1 MRLTAI
7 SRDFHC
13 VTGLSQSITYAIPN
27 DLLRI
32 GVCHQRQVAEHITAV
47 RQPYGNVSDITNPQ
61 ADQDVLIAMSWLNQD
76 TVASDERSLS
86 YVEPENVCVLSSL
99 YLDNIAQKQSRPTKA
114 WLVPNSLR
122 YISQSFIP
130 PNTRVL

>member
-7 SRDFHC
+7 SRAFHC
-13 VTGLSQSITYAIPN
+13 VTGSAQSITYAIPN

-61 ADQDVLIAMSWLNQD
+61 VIRM
-76 TVASDERSLS
+76 
-86 YVEPENVCVLSSL
+86 
-99 YLDNIAQKQSRPTKA
+99 
-114 WLVPNSLR
+114 
-122 YISQSFIP
+122 F
-130 PNTRVL
+130 